1 MSLFDHKDIE
11 HEIDSTQYTSIKKG
25 LMELV
30 EEWCKMNSIKTY
42 GVEYLD
48 PAKVKDM
55 KEIAMI
61 SMQYVWK
68 MMGKKIPDRSRND
81 LDSDCKLIN

>member
-11 HEIDSTQYTSIKKG
+11 HEIDSTQYASIKQG

-30 EEWCKMNSIKTY
+30 EEWYKINSIKQF
-42 GVEYLD
+42 GVGYRD
-48 PAKVKDM
+48 PAILKNM

-68 MMGKKIPDRSRND
+68 MIGKKIPDRSRND